1 MPTVIFKFIRQ
12 KTAAN
17 EVNLRKTVFITQNK
31 FPANSTLS
39 FALKYNAPKTYTN
52 FVVRSWRSMRSWMV
66 IDIINN

>member
-52 FVVRSWRSMRSWMV
+52 FVVRS
-66 IDIINN
+66 